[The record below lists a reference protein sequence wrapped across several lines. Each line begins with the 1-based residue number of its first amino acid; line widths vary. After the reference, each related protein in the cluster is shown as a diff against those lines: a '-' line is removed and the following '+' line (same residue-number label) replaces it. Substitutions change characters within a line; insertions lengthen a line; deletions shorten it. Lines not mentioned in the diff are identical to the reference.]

1 MVGGGR
7 YDIIEAQEPRG
18 PRRWIGAAILAALL
32 AVPVVGMVASREPA
46 GLPPPPAPTSAPAP
60 SVTFDERSPNILH
73 PEVRR
78 RDGRE
83 IIDVVFPDGSGA
95 EVDYPPD
102 LRLAALGVRPAHT
115 GWLDGYHNL
124 VRRLTAPS
132 GGAAEIARERPMLR
146 TMGRRVTLWKAS
158 GRDDGQ
164 LLLFDFGPW
173 SLTLSDV
180 PTPMTFEQRMLW
192 AESLRGRVTE
202 DGYLVLSAK
211 PPLVLGRPGQA
222 LRGEQAGPQL
232 WFGGGREALVVLMP
246 VPGCDAGQ
254 IRLPV
259 IEERR
264 RYYYGVCRNGFYL
277 AASGTE
283 AYVRRIINGVRI
295 TPEP

>member
-1 MVGGGR
+1 MGESPLPGEAGGGVVGGGR

-211 PPLVLGRPGQA
+211 PRSCS
-222 LRGEQAGPQL
+222 
-232 WFGGGREALVVLMP
+232 GGRARRSGANRP
-246 VPGCDAGQ
+246 DRSSGSAAAG
-254 IRLPV
+254 
-259 IEERR
+259 RR
-264 RYYYGVCRNGFYL
+264 WWCSCRCR
-277 AASGTE
+277 AATRGRSGS
-283 AYVRRIINGVRI
+283 
-295 TPEP
+295 P